1 MHLVRTLLLTATLAL
16 AATVSAGCGDDSGV
30 DSGEQ
35 DATSAGS
42 TAPDASQAESPSPG
56 GSDASSPSG
65 SPSGAAGWA
74 ACDEVWQDG
83 SILPRG
89 YRGCMEGEERVRADR
104 QICSLGTTLV
114 TYADRFYAQPGLAI
128 RDVGSLQDSADYQQD
143 FEICTA

>member
-1 MHLVRTLLLTATLAL
+1 MHVLRTLLLTITVSL
-16 AATVSAGCGDDSGV
+16 AATVTEGCGDDSGE
-30 DSGEQ
+30 DG
-35 DATSAGS
+35 ATSAGS
-42 TAPDASQAESPSPG
+42 TAPEASQAESPSPDAG

-89 YRGCMEGEERVRADR
+89 YRGCMEGDERVRADR

-114 TYADRFYAQPGLAI
+114 TYAERFYAQPGLAI
-128 RDVGSLQDSADYQQD
+128 RDVGSLQDSAEYQQD